1 MGISFLIYTITDQRI
16 IYISQCNY
24 LCGNRDFFSLQAI
37 RVAFS
42 IVTFMMPSA
51 DIMGNPNQRL
61 VFVIFQAL
69 QHGST
74 DGTVCLDNLEFFLG
88 QSAWFIQDLI
98 IYTDL
103 SDIVKQSCLLCN
115 FNVIRLKT
123 YFFCEKNR
131 IIRYMAGMFKGIR
144 ILCIDCCSQ
153 CVNRWCNLFIML
165 LYLLILKFIFC
176 MCSINFNTV
185 FSVPFCIKICTFCLT
200 EQLIRSR
207 SRIRIKCNSDTC
219 SHRL

>member
-74 DGTVCLDNLEFFLG
+74 DGTVCLDNLEFLFC
-88 QSAWFIQDLI
+88 QFARFIQDLVI
-98 IYTDL
+98 NTNL
-103 SDIVKQSCLLCN
+103 SDIMKSRCCN
-115 FNVIRLKT
+115 NHSSYRAGQ
-123 YFFCEKNR
+123 
-131 IIRYMAGMFKGIR
+131 II
-144 ILCIDCCSQ
+144 
-153 CVNRWCNLFIML
+153 
-165 LYLLILKFIFC
+165 
-176 MCSINFNTV
+176 
-185 FSVPFCIKICTFCLT
+185 
-200 EQLIRSR
+200 LIRFLYQPFQNQFCDNVDMQNMSTAFTI
-207 SRIRIKCNSDTC
+207 SEFHD
-219 SHRL
+219 LA

>member
-103 SDIVKQSCLLCN
+103 SDIVKRRCCNDHSSYRTGQIILVRFLYQSLQDQ
-115 FNVIRLKT
+115 FRDNVDMQNMSST
-123 YFFCEKNR
+123 
-131 IIRYMAGMFKGIR
+131 
-144 ILCIDCCSQ
+144 
-153 CVNRWCNLFIML
+153 
-165 LYLLILKFIFC
+165 
-176 MCSINFNTV
+176 
-185 FSVPFCIKICTFCLT
+185 LT
-200 EQLIRSR
+200 ISEFYDLA
-207 SRIRIKCNSDTC
+207 
-219 SHRL
+219 